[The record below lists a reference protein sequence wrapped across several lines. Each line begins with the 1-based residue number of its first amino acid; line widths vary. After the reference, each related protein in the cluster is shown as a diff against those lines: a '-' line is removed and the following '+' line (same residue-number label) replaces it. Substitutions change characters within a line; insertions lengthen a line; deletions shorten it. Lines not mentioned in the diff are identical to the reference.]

1 MNEIGYNNCWYM
13 NNRGV
18 RNVNQVKGGGDFTLG
33 KIEVRKIS
41 LFRKKGRGYKVYGA
55 DPYQEMLEVS

>member
-1 MNEIGYNNCWYM
+1 M